1 MGWLWGAD
9 ASAVDAQESK
19 APARHT
25 TPAGAYSV
33 AVRLVEAKNLQAIQ
47 AFSLLQTLM
56 SFRLK
61 TQTVHADRLPNVV
74 GKVKLQRAGFEPQ
87 KRKTVIEKE
96 TAAPLWNQLFYFDRV
111 EVAEDELEACNVVVN
126 VCDKSRI
133 GKDMVIGSVDINL
146 AAVYLSDTHEI
157 WNEWYTLADFSGRR
171 SGSQGELCLCVT
183 VLRDGDSPPLHL
195 DEKFSEGEEEMV
207 EVGQF
212 ETAKARAK
220 RIKRAEQKALEKL
233 QQDEAEMARKN
244 VQAYILKAC
253 VYSGR
258 EFPRMDRFG
267 AGGLDAYLKITC
279 GSAKEAKTRVITSAN
294 PDWNQEIVLRLLVP
308 GGEQGMECDAA
319 LAYERHG

>member
-1 MGWLWGAD
+1 MRRNC
-9 ASAVDAQESK
+9 K

-87 KRKTVIEKE
+87 KRRTVIEKE

-146 AAVYLSDTHEI
+146 AAVYLSDDARDLERVVHVDGF
-157 WNEWYTLADFSGRR
+157 L
-171 SGSQGELCLCVT
+171 GEAIGESRGV
-183 VLRDGDSPPLHL
+183 VPVRDG
-195 DEKFSEGEEEMV
+195 
-207 EVGQF
+207 
-212 ETAKARAK
+212 AAR
-220 RIKRAEQKALEKL
+220 RRL
-233 QQDEAEMARKN
+233 
-244 VQAYILKAC
+244 
-253 VYSGR
+253 
-258 EFPRMDRFG
+258 
-267 AGGLDAYLKITC
+267 
-279 GSAKEAKTRVITSAN
+279 SA
-294 PDWNQEIVLRLLVP
+294 
-308 GGEQGMECDAA
+308 AA
-319 LAYERHG
+319 LG